1 MLGVESYG
9 AFNVLNLIP
18 DSRRSE
24 IGLHFTPRVFGFG
37 LRNGLV
43 LDFSGRRVT
52 NRLIVSPHRQYDETQ
67 RYTTKQPG
75 ALFEHN
81 FLLDRI
87 NCSIEPD
94 GRSSAPR
101 RLNTGHYDGATGIG
115 IGKS

>member
-9 AFNVLNLIP
+9 AVNVLNLIP
-18 DSRRSE
+18 DGRRSE
-24 IGLHFTPRVFGFG
+24 IGHHFTPRVFRFG

-43 LDFSGRRVT
+43 IDFSGRCVT
-52 NRLIVSPHRQYDETQ
+52 NRLNVSPHRQPDETQ

-75 ALFEHN
+75 ALFEHD

-94 GRSSAPR
+94 GRSSALC
-101 RLNTGHYDGATGIG
+101 RLNTGHYVGASGAG